1 MLTEHQI
8 VVINLAKIKI
18 LKQFTTCQPDY
29 EFNKCCYQ
37 SCKDKNFKAIH
48 NNLPF
53 ETLRYLVVINLAK
66 IKILKQFTTNL
77 VSAYSLY
84 SCYQSCKDKNFKA
97 IHNHD
102 FATNN
107 LQAVVI
113 NLAKIKILKQFTTS
127 AAHASALS
135 GCYQSCKDKNFKA
148 IHNMIFSSYMD
159 SELLSILQR

>member
-1 MLTEHQI
+1 MTTEFQKHI
-8 VVINLAKIKI
+8 
-18 LKQFTTCQPDY
+18 C
-29 EFNKCCYQ
+29 
-37 SCKDKNFKAIH
+37 
-48 NNLPF
+48 
-53 ETLRYLVVINLAK
+53 
-66 IKILKQFTTNL
+66 
-77 VSAYSLY
+77 
-84 SCYQSCKDKNFKA
+84 CYQSCKDKNFKA

-148 IHNMIFSSYMD
+148 NHNKCCKSTNYNTTRNDLEPLCAKEVLF
-159 SELLSILQR
+159 LLL